1 MSSPE
6 NVKPVYRFG
15 PYVTDVRAGELY
27 KRGKK
32 NKVQQQ
38 PMQVL
43 AALLEKAGEVVTRE
57 ELRAGIWPA
66 DTFVDFE
73 HSLNTAIKKLRK
85 ALGDNATRPK
95 YIETLPRRGYRF
107 VAEVEVAEDVP
118 RAAAKSA
125 SALAGKTFTLAA
137 EEGAECVVAPVDEKC
152 FEEWQRLKQLGDDVG
167 LSILI
172 TEKKLLLLEKG
183 STVRLLAVKGGAGW
197 CEVRILEGEHYGKA
211 SLVARKMLRED
222 RKGVGKGSKGGRG
235 SKGGE

>member
-1 MSSPE
+1 MSPPE
-6 NVKPVYRFG
+6 NAKPVYRFG
-15 PYVTDVRAGELY
+15 HYVADVRAGELF

-107 VAEVEVAEDVP
+107 LG
-118 RAAAKSA
+118 RS
-125 SALAGKTFTLAA
+125 G
-137 EEGAECVVAPVDEKC
+137 EGGGSGLQTMARSTSPTGRERC
-152 FEEWQRLKQLGDDVG
+152 FV
-167 LSILI
+167 
-172 TEKKLLLLEKG
+172 
-183 STVRLLAVKGGAGW
+183 
-197 CEVRILEGEHYGKA
+197 
-211 SLVARKMLRED
+211 
-222 RKGVGKGSKGGRG
+222 GGRG
-235 SKGGE
+235 GI

>member
-1 MSSPE
+1 MSSQE
-6 NVKPVYRFG
+6 HVKRVYRFG
-15 PYVTDVRAGELY
+15 PYVADVRAGELY
-27 KRGKK
+27 KGGRK

-85 ALGDNATRPK
+85 ALGDNAGRPK

-107 VAEVEVAEDVP
+107 LVEVEVAEEAP
-118 RAAAKSA
+118 RMVARSA
-125 SALAGKTFTLAA
+125 SPLAGKMFVLEG
-137 EEGAECVVAPVDEKC
+137 EEGSECVVAPVDEKW

-167 LSILI
+167 VSMLV
-172 TEKKLLLLEKG
+172 TEKRLLLLQKA
-183 STVRLLAVKGGAGW
+183 SAVRLLSVKGGAGW
-197 CEVRILEGEHYGKA
+197 CEVRILEGEHYGKTA
-211 SLVARKMLRED
+211 LVAKKMLRED
-222 RKGVGKGSKGGRG
+222 RKGVGKRSKGGRG

>member
-15 PYVTDVRAGELY
+15 PYVVDVRAGELF

-43 AALLEKAGEVVTRE
+43 AALLEKAGDVVTRE

-107 VAEVEVAEDVP
+107 LGEVERAE
-118 RAAAKSA
+118 AALRTTARSTSPMEGKVFSLA
-125 SALAGKTFTLAA
+125 S
-137 EEGAECVVAPVDEKC
+137 EGGSECVVAPVDERC
-152 FEEWQRLKQLGDDVG
+152 FEEWERLKQLGDDVG
-167 LSILI
+167 VSILVMD
-172 TEKKLLLLEKG
+172 KKLLLLEKA
-183 STVRLLAVKGGAGW
+183 STVRLLSVKGERVGA
-197 CEVRILEGEHYGKA
+197 R
-211 SLVARKMLRED
+211 
-222 RKGVGKGSKGGRG
+222 
-235 SKGGE
+235 

>member
-1 MSSPE
+1 MSSAKD
-6 NVKPVYRFG
+6 VKPVYRFG
-15 PYVTDVRAGELY
+15 PYVADVRAGELY

-85 ALGDNATRPK
+85 ALGDNLERPK

-107 VAEVEVAEDVP
+107 VAEVEAAEEVP
-118 RAAAKSA
+118 RAVAKSA
-125 SALAGKTFTLAA
+125 SWLAGKIFVLEG
-137 EEGAECVVAPVDEKC
+137 EEGSECVVAPVDEKC

-172 TEKKLLLLEKG
+172 TEKQLLLLEKG
-183 STVRLLAVKGGAGW
+183 SPVRLLSVKGGAGW
-197 CEVRILEGEHYGKA
+197 CEVRIQEGEHYGKTA
-211 SLVARKMLRED
+211 LVTRKMLRED

>member
-1 MSSPE
+1 MRPAE
-6 NVKPVYRFG
+6 NAKPVYRFG
-15 PYVTDVRAGELY
+15 PYVADVRAGELY

-107 VAEVEVAEDVP
+107 LAEVETAEGAVRAVA
-118 RAAAKSA
+118 RGA
-125 SALAGKTFTLAA
+125 SPLAGKMFVLTGQ
-137 EEGAECVVAPVDEKC
+137 EGSQCVVAPVDEKY

-167 LSILI
+167 ISMLV
-172 TEKKLLLLEKG
+172 TEKKLLLLEKA
-183 STVRLLAVKGGAGW
+183 STVRLLSVKGGAGW
-197 CEVRILEGEHYGKA
+197 CEVRILEGEHYGKTA
-211 SLVARKMLRED
+211 LVARRMLGEGSR
-222 RKGVGKGSKGGRG
+222 GGKGGQGNR
-235 SKGGE
+235 